1 MITEPTIRT
10 EIGARIKE
18 LRLAQNL
25 TQQQLAELAKL
36 TKANVC
42 NIEAGKYS
50 VGLDVLYRIA
60 EALNVSIR
68 LIEKN

>member
-1 MITEPTIRT
+1 MEEQTIRT
-10 EIGARIKE
+10 EVGARIKE
-18 LRLAQNL
+18 LRTSKGM

-50 VGLDVLYRIA
+50 VGLDVLYRIS

-68 LIEKN
+68 LIEKD

>member
-1 MITEPTIRT
+1 MEEKTIRT
-10 EIGARIKE
+10 EIGSRIKE
-18 LRLAQNL
+18 IR
-25 TQQQLAELAKL
+25 TSKGMTMQQLADLAKL

-60 EALNVSIR
+60 EALNVSIK
-68 LIEKN
+68 LIEKE